1 MQPVI
6 FNYRGNDIAFE
17 GEGRLVNAT
26 DMAKPFG
33 KRSNDFLRLAATNEY
48 IQAIITRYGISRNEV
63 VRVIQGGSFQGTW
76 FHPRLA
82 LRFAQWLSADFAL
95 WVDEKM
101 EELLTTGKTSLSA
114 VTANDLA
121 HILRSAANAIEE
133 GEQAKQ
139 RLEIAAPKAEAFE
152 QFIKSN
158 GLKLMREVAKMLV
171 FSDLKGNVVGQNEL
185 FAILRESKVLMK
197 DNTPY
202 QGYIDRHYFKVVPTT
217 YERHGEIFQAT
228 TTKVT
233 AKGVEFIRKL
243 LLKLGYQ
250 PQKPESQIQPLERT

>member
-6 FNYRGNDIAFE
+6 YNYRGSDIAFE

-33 KRSNDFLRLAATNEY
+33 KRSNDFLRLAATDEY

-101 EELLTTGKTSLSA
+101 EELLTTGKTNLSA
-114 VTANDLA
+114 VPANDLA
-121 HILRSAANAIEE
+121 LILRHAADAIED
-133 GEQAKQ
+133 GEKAKQ
-139 RLEIAAPKAEAFE
+139 RLALIEPKAVHYDAVMESSECLTME
-152 QFIKSN
+152 QT
-158 GLKLMREVAKMLV
+158 AKVLS
-171 FSDLKGNVVGQNEL
+171 FRGIGQNSL
-185 FAILRESKVLMK
+185 FQFLRKEGILQP
-197 DNTPY
+197 DNLPY
-202 QGYIDRHYFKVVPTT
+202 QHHAHLFKVIEQPFTKAN
-217 YERHGEIFQAT
+217 GEHRVNLKTLVRQ
-228 TTKVT
+228 
-233 AKGVEFIRKL
+233 KGVERIRKL
-243 LLKLGYQ
+243 LLKAGCE
-250 PQKPESQIQPLERT
+250 PET